1 MKHMTDNELMHAY
14 HIAKCDHDATK
25 PGTCNRV
32 DAFNRLTVAA
42 RVLATRLRIN
52 EHLTF
57 LHK

>member
-1 MKHMTDNELMHAY
+1 MTDNELMHAY